1 MLGAYR
7 RALDGIVSAA
17 LAALIRLLRGGYDP
31 ETPALK
37 MSEELALQVVEPL
50 RMARQSA
57 YNEAVKFIRET
68 AAAQGISNPYIPD
81 QSGYSSASPES
92 VLRDVMRNETRD
104 PQRFPQVAAEH
115 LVQHVEDAARQAVV
129 RTVEDFRRP
138 VPEDEAHWSYDARS
152 PEEEAEYARDT
163 DLALNWA
170 RVLTGQENC
179 GFCVMLA
186 SRGPVYETAETAG
199 RIRASAE
206 FRAVNGRRWM
216 NSYHPNCD
224 CVVVPVYDYGNW
236 AGRDQWQALE
246 KWYDKVI
253 HKGTW
258 TDKDGNVHTGFKYN
272 DASHDAK
279 NNVIAE
285 LDRVLR
291 QMERDGEQLPVVD
304 VRTSW

>member
-7 RALDGIVSAA
+7 RALDGIVGATLS
-17 LAALIRLLRGGYDP
+17 ALIRLLMGGYDTN
-31 ETPALK
+31 EPALR
-37 MSEELALQVVEPL
+37 MSEQLARQVTEPI

-68 AAAQGISNPYIPD
+68 AAAQGVSNPYIPS
-81 QSGYSSASPES
+81 QSGYSSSSAET
-92 VLRDVMRNETRD
+92 VLRDVMRNDTRD
-104 PQRFPQVAAEH
+104 PQEFPRVAAEK
-115 LVQHVEDAARQAVV
+115 LAQHVEDAARQTIV

-152 PEEEAEYARDT
+152 PEEEAEVARDT
-163 DLALNWA
+163 ALALNWA

-186 SRGPVYETAETAG
+186 SRGPVYETAQTAG

-206 FRAVNGRRWM
+206 FRAVNGRQWM

-224 CVVVPVYDYGNW
+224 CVVVPIYDYGDW
-236 AGRDQWQALE
+236 AGRDQWQSLE
-246 KWYDKVI
+246 KWYNSVI
-253 HKGTW
+253 HEGTW
-258 TDKDGNVHTGFKYN
+258 TDKDGNVHKGFKYN

-291 QMERDGEQLPVVD
+291 QMEREGGSLPVVD
-304 VRTSW
+304 VRSTW